1 MKFEKILLSFLLI
14 SAFILSGCSGNS
26 PKDTVES
33 MYDALSDG
41 DYNAL
46 KETAT
51 SKSISVLMMGALLQ
65 CSAKKSDYKSD
76 EEWSGACLQQVFGDV
91 EIEDMEVTHQTQNNA
106 TVAVSYMT
114 HGQAAKD
121 EIHLIKEKEKWKVSL
136 L

>member
-1 MKFEKILLSFLLI
+1 MKLEKTLFLFLLLS
-14 SAFILSGCSGNS
+14 AFVLSGCSSNS
-26 PKDTVES
+26 PKNTVES
-33 MYDALSDG
+33 MYNALSNG

-46 KETAT
+46 KESAT
-51 SKSISVLMMGALLQ
+51 NKSINVLMMGALLQ

-76 EEWSGACLQQVFGDV
+76 EEWSGACLQQVFGDI

-106 TVAVSYMT
+106 TVAVSYIT